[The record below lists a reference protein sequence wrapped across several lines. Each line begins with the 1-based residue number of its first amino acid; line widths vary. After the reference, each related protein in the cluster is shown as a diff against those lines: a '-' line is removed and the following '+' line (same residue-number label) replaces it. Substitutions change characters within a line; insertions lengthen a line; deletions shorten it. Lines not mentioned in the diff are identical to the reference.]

1 MSKGLVVLQDREPDS
16 PCRVQCPSARP
27 EMPGATILG
36 VINGSVEQPR
46 VAYLDQTQP
55 VTGEILALAEP
66 VSPTQVFRFAA
77 PCAGNACQH
86 FDGANCKLATRI
98 VEHLPEAVDDLPECT
113 IRSACRWWMQEGAA
127 ACRRCPLVVTESYGA
142 LEISE
147 PLRVAA
153 DPATPV
159 AAPVLR

>member
-1 MSKGLVVLQDREPDS
+1 M
-16 PCRVQCPSARP
+16 
-27 EMPGATILG
+27 
-36 VINGSVEQPR
+36 
-46 VAYLDQTQP
+46 
-55 VTGEILALAEP
+55 ALAEP

-159 AAPVLR
+159 AAPALRWARGRLSAVDALAGTGSGWTRLDQLPVSLGAGPWRCAGKPEAPEARAVSL